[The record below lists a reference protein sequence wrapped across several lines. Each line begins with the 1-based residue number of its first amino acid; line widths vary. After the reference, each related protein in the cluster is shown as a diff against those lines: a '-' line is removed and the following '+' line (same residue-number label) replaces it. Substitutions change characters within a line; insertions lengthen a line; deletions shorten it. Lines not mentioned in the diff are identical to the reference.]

1 MYLGGVVM
9 SDIASKKVDKE
20 IQKLEKK
27 IEQVYSEAAKDLDEK
42 LKEYGKKHAIKNDI
56 LYKKVESGEIEWDD
70 YSRWLDGQIFQGEQ
84 WEAKKNQMINTMNN
98 ANNVAIKMVNG
109 SMYGVFADNAN
120 YEAYTMEHGFGV
132 NFGFQLYDE
141 ATVTN
146 LIKNDPKILPEWKI
160 NEKKSYVW
168 NSKKVNNAIT
178 QGIIQGEKLDQ
189 ISKRLTDGL
198 SAQNENLMKTFART
212 GMTQAQN
219 AGRYQRQMDA
229 KKLGINMVKEWMA
242 TLDGRTRDS
251 HRHMDGEKIKV
262 GDKWHPQKF
271 SNGCRYPGD
280 PEAPAREV
288 YNCRCTLVADL
299 VDYPSE
305 YERYDNIDGKPIKN
319 MTYDEWVKAK
329 HPEVLGQP
337 IKPTIDYSKYGGK
350 EVFDIISKYKDYDE
364 MYNDPNI
371 SSDDYATVSSY
382 LFSQGKISWNEKNAL
397 FTEVQEQK
405 KAFDEATKK
414 YEKQSKLK
422 GTKAQ
427 NELKKAE
434 DEVSKIEKEITDKG
448 ADKKFSGIWYGKDV
462 TYADWEDKKDS
473 IQSKK
478 EWYESNNK
486 KQADNFI
493 SLDLNMDH
501 KDHPEL
507 WEEFASHKDYDDF
520 INDKKFIDK
529 LLNIP
534 DKDGVLL
541 DEDDLED
548 VWNVFKGSQYTKLI
562 EGNLKHLKDL
572 EEFEKHGEEYSK
584 LLKSLD
590 EAKKKVKDL
599 TPKPEPGKAFMQEAY
614 TQDRKDKAVWA
625 KSSREADKKF
635 RQATKDVWKDATAD
649 EKYAAWDYTAGSG
662 KFNRPLR
669 GYQGSWHNNVG
680 VGNVPLDYEGGEK
693 EIHTLT
699 GLLEK
704 SALQQDTWLQRGVET
719 MDGLSNFVKIPTS
732 TLRNATQDEL
742 EQLLLG
748 KEISDEAFMSCGSA
762 KGTGFSGSILNIY
775 CPKGTQALY
784 VEPFSAFGQG
794 DGKNWDGISDQ
805 SYFGSELE
813 TLLQRNTH
821 FRVTKVEK
829 SSRDKIY
836 IDIEVIDQTPHAIK
850 YN

>member
-1 MYLGGVVM
+1 M
-9 SDIASKKVDKE
+9 SDTASKKVDKE
-20 IQKLEKK
+20 IAKLQKK
-27 IEQVYSEAAKDLDEK
+27 IEEVYSEAAKDLDEK
-42 LKEYGKKHAIKNDI
+42 LKEYEKKFTIKNSI
-56 LYKKVESGEIEWDD
+56 LLKKVDDGEIEWDD
-70 YSRWLDGQIFQGEQ
+70 YSRWMDGQIFQGEQ
-84 WEAKKNQMINTMNN
+84 WEAKKNQMINAMNN
-98 ANNVAIKMVNG
+98 ANATAVKMVNG
-109 SMYGVFADNAN
+109 NMYGVFADNAN
-120 YEAYTMEHGFGV
+120 YMAFDIESKFGI

-160 NEKKSYVW
+160 NEKKSYIW

-189 ISKRLTDGL
+189 ISKRLTNGL

-319 MTYDEWVKAK
+319 MTYDEWAKAK
-329 HPEVLGQP
+329 HPEVLKQP
-337 IKPTIDYSKYGGK
+337 
-350 EVFDIISKYKDYDE
+350 
-364 MYNDPNI
+364 
-371 SSDDYATVSSY
+371 
-382 LFSQGKISWNEKNAL
+382 
-397 FTEVQEQK
+397 
-405 KAFDEATKK
+405 KA
-414 YEKQSKLK
+414 
-422 GTKAQ
+422 KAQ
-427 NELKKAE
+427 DELKKAE
-434 DEVSKIEKEITDKG
+434 KKVSDLEKEVTDKG
-448 ADKKFSGIWYGKDV
+448 ADKKFEGIWYNQTV
-462 TYADWEDKKDS
+462 TYADYEDKKDS
-473 IQSKK
+473 IQSKIDYFNQK
-478 EWYESNNK
+478 IAEYESAGTPLK
-486 KQADNFI
+486 LATAQ
-493 SLDLNMDH
+493 NM
-501 KDHPEL
+501 KE
-507 WEEFASHKDYDDF
+507 K
-520 INDKKFIDK
+520 I
-529 LLNIP
+529 
-534 DKDGVLL
+534 
-541 DEDDLED
+541 
-548 VWNVFKGSQYTKLI
+548 
-562 EGNLKHLKDL
+562 KDL

-584 LLKSLD
+584 LLKNLD

-599 TPKPEPGKAFMQEAY
+599 TPKPEPGAAFMQEAY

-625 KSSREADKKF
+625 KSSREADNKF
-635 RQATKDVWKDATAD
+635 RQATKDVWANATK
-649 EKYAAWDYTAGSG
+649 EQKYAAYDYTAGSG

-669 GYQGSWHNNVG
+669 GYDGSWTNNRG
-680 VGNVPLDYEGGEK
+680 VGNVPLNREGAED
-693 EIHTLT
+693 EIHALT
-699 GLLEK
+699 DLLKK
-704 SALQQDTWLQRGVET
+704 STLQQDTWLQRGIET
-719 MDGLSNFVKIPTS
+719 TDGLSNFVKIPAS

-762 KGTGFSGSILNIY
+762 KGAGFHGSILNIY

-784 VEPFSAFGQG
+784 CEPFSAFGNG
-794 DGKNWDGISDQ
+794 GGKNWDGKSDQ
-805 SYFGSELE
+805 NSFGHELE

-829 SSRDKIY
+829 GSWGDIY
-836 IDIEVIDQTPHAIK
+836 IDIEVVDQTPYAIK